1 MSQGVYLRCYRLLY
15 HGRGVKPARRAP
27 SAVAD
32 LVRHHAR
39 RCSAK
44 YRIRIEAHSVG
55 RSPRGITQVGGGNGL
70 RRDGTHQASRPAGI
84 LDECPDP
91 SRIQKTSADETG
103 ISAAR
108 SKRGAEKIV
117 G

>member
-1 MSQGVYLRCYRLLY
+1 
-15 HGRGVKPARRAP
+15 
-27 SAVAD
+27 
-32 LVRHHAR
+32 
-39 RCSAK
+39 
-44 YRIRIEAHSVG
+44 
-55 RSPRGITQVGGGNGL
+55 L

-91 SRIQKTSADETG
+91 SKTQKTSADETG